1 MPTARK
7 SDMEFMTYKQN
18 NGNIQIT
25 LNIDSSICFINE
37 KKNESFCELQIQ
49 EFTRLFNC
57 HVVNSQT
64 AESSSYVREQ
74 DSWEL
79 KPRVE
84 LTAVLLTRAVDDVHH
99 HRQRGN

>member
-25 LNIDSSICFINE
+25 LNIDSSFCFLNE

-49 EFTRLFNC
+49 EFTRSKSTRLFNC
-57 HVVNSQT
+57 HVFNSQT

-74 DSWEL
+74 EKLRTKTQSGVNGCAFHQS
-79 KPRVE
+79 R
-84 LTAVLLTRAVDDVHH
+84 
-99 HRQRGN
+99 